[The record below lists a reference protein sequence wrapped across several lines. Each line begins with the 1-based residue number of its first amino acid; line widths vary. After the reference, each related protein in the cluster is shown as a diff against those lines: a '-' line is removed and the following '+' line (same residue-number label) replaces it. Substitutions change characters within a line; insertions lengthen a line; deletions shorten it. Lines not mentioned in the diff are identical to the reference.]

1 MIKVTDLL
9 TRQEVIVDD
18 SKKKITDFSNKN
30 GLIYYSAPEANTE
43 VEHWVDYK
51 VNGHVDDVEEKLSTY
66 NNAVRLA
73 YAKVVNFAASEND
86 PDGEIWNGVVEYVKH
101 NQVKFFDENGDWKDK
116 TTVGINIKDF
126 LNQHVEKE
134 ILIEVI
140 KDFI

>member
-51 VNGHVDDVEEKLSTY
+51 VNGTKS
-66 NNAVRLA
+66 
-73 YAKVVNFAASEND
+73 
-86 PDGEIWNGVVEYVKH
+86 
-101 NQVKFFDENGDWKDK
+101 
-116 TTVGINIKDF
+116 
-126 LNQHVEKE
+126 
-134 ILIEVI
+134 
-140 KDFI
+140 

>member
-51 VNGHVDDVEEKLSTY
+51 VNGHVDDVEEKMLTY

-73 YAKVVNFAASEND
+73 Y
-86 PDGEIWNGVVEYVKH
+86 GRLQEITWTNLV
-101 NQVKFFDENGDWKDK
+101 
-116 TTVGINIKDF
+116 T
-126 LNQHVEKE
+126 
-134 ILIEVI
+134 
-140 KDFI
+140 